1 MGVYTFV
8 CKKSGKSWSAKQHE
22 GDLECSADSE
32 YNLTTQLVQTAL
44 KSGDSGAVQSSFSYI
59 TPSSAVA
66 QVIIG
71 GAVAASFVGGGG
83 GGAAVASS
91 GGGAAAEAPKEE
103 KKADKEES
111 EDEDMGF
118 SLFD

>member
-1 MGVYTFV
+1 MGVYTFI
-8 CKKSGKSWSAKQHE
+8 CKKSGSAWSAKQHD
-22 GDLECSADSE
+22 GDLECSGDSE
-32 YNLTTQLVQTAL
+32 HSLQNQLLQTAL
-44 KSGDSGAVQSSFSYI
+44 KTGDSGSVQSSFSYI

-83 GGAAVASS
+83 GGAAAPS
-91 GGGAAAEAPKEE
+91 GGAAAAEAPKEE
-103 KKADKEES
+103 KKAEKEES

>member
-8 CKKSGKSWSAKQHE
+8 CKKTGKEWSAKQHD
-22 GDLECSADSE
+22 GDLEGSADSDHK
-32 YNLTTQLVQTAL
+32 LLSQLVQTAL
-44 KSGDSGAVQSSFSYI
+44 SSGDSGAVQSSFSFV

-83 GGAAVASS
+83 AAAAAPAAGA
-91 GGGAAAEAPKEE
+91 AAAEAPKEE
-103 KKADKEES
+103 KKPEKEES